1 MLLNEIIQ
9 NKHFEIQALRSQN
22 FDLAK
27 VPPARKFLA
36 KNKFSLVA
44 EVKKASPSA
53 GVLVKNYDPAALA
66 RQYEEA
72 GASAISVLTDAKY
85 FQGSLEDL
93 KKVKAAV
100 KLPVLCKDFIMDERQ
115 VLAARANGADAI
127 LLIVRI
133 LKPNNL
139 AALLQGSSNLGLTA
153 LVEVH
158 NESELKV
165 ALDSGAGIIG
175 INNRD
180 LDTLKI
186 DLNTS
191 FSLYEKFKKEL
202 KDKIVVSESGILN
215 REDVQA
221 LKEAGFNAILVG
233 ESILKSKD
241 IISKIKTLIP

>member
-9 NKHFEIQALRSQN
+9 NKHFEIQALRVQN

-27 VPPARKFLA
+27 VPLARNFLT
-36 KNKFSLVA
+36 KNTFSLIA

-115 VLAARANGADAI
+115 VLAARANGADAV
-127 LLIVRI
+127 LLIERI
-133 LKPNNL
+133 LNQNDL
-139 AALLQGSSNLGLTA
+139 CHFLEIVHNLGMQA

-158 NESELKV
+158 SQHELEKV
-165 ALDSGAGIIG
+165 LNSKAQIIG

-191 FSLYEKFKKEL
+191 FSLYDKFKKEL
-202 KDKIVVSESGILN
+202 KDKIVVSESGIRN

-241 IISKIKTLIP
+241 IISKIKTLMP

>member
-9 NKHFEIQALRSQN
+9 NKHLEIEALRSQN
-22 FDLAK
+22 FDLAR

-36 KNKFSLVA
+36 KNTFSLIA

-53 GVLVKNYDPAALA
+53 GILQPNYDPAQLA
-66 RQYEEA
+66 REYEKA

-100 KLPVLCKDFIMDERQ
+100 NLPVLCKDFIMDERQ
-115 VLAARANGADAI
+115 ILAARAFGADAV
-127 LLIVRI
+127 LLIERI
-133 LKPNNL
+133 LNKNDLCHFLEIVHNL
-139 AALLQGSSNLGLTA
+139 NMQA

-158 NESELKV
+158 TQHELEKV
-165 ALDSGAGIIG
+165 LNSKAQIIG

-191 FSLYEKFKKEL
+191 FSLCKEFRKEL
-202 KDKIVVSESGILN
+202 KDRILVSESGIRN
-215 REDVQA
+215 REDAKA
-221 LKEAGFNAILVG
+221 LKKSGFNAILVG
-233 ESILKSKD
+233 ESILKSK
-241 IISKIKTLIP
+241 SPGQAIKDLLA